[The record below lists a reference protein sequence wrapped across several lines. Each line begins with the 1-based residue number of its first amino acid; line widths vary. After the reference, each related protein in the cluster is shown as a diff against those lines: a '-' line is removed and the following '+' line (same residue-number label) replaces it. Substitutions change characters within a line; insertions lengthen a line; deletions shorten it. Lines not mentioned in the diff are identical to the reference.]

1 MYTVFRLTKYA
12 DGCPSGWNKSFE
24 KNFVDVSSAEKYAQ
38 RQLQLITQFE
48 GFQLEEIQHETCTAF
63 FSHECGTQ
71 LKLCLREL

>member
-12 DGCPSGWNKSFE
+12 NDPSRWDKSFE
-24 KNFVDVSSAEKYAQ
+24 KTFDNVVSAEKYAQ

-63 FSHECGTQ
+63 FSHECGTEI
-71 LKLCLREL
+71 KLCLRAL